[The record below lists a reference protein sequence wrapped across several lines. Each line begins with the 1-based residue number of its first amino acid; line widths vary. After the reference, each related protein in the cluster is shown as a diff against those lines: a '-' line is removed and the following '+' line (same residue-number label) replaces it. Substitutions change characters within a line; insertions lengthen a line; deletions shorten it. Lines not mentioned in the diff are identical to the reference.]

1 MLAAG
6 QIFLS
11 VTNKA
16 DLQPEALMKF
26 LLVFHTA
33 EETEHDWRQKL

>member
-26 LLVFHTA
+26 LLPGIPYCRGDRT
-33 EETEHDWRQKL
+33 